1 MKPNLVYS
9 DKQTALQSISPSAGP
24 PVRTKK
30 KMNKRFPS
38 SSRVNND
45 YFVVSSGAGAK
56 FQQPSGGGADSG
68 EGLPQI
74 VSPSAGG
81 ANNSNSFTATQQQ
94 QQEVGGLF
102 GPERKSC
109 SNQTSQYNE
118 NNAAGVSNSFKL
130 PASGSIATN
139 SNNN

>member
-56 FQQPSGGGADSG
+56 FQPSGGGGGSGEADSG

-81 ANNSNSFTATQQQ
+81 ANNSNSFTATQ
-94 QQEVGGLF
+94 
-102 GPERKSC
+102 
-109 SNQTSQYNE
+109 
-118 NNAAGVSNSFKL
+118 
-130 PASGSIATN
+130 
-139 SNNN
+139 